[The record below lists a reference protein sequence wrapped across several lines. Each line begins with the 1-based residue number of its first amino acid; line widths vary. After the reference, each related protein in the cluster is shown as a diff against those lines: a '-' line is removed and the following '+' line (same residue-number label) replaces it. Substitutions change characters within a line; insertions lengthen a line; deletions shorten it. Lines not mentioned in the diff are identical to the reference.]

1 MTRDRPEAAKVRS
14 VRFFRAVSPSSRA
27 IADST
32 HTISEISF
40 LVVRVELDSGVTGEG
55 FLLSFDYSPR
65 AIVGALHDIETLV
78 LGRPAGSMGTLSTEY
93 SAAAEYF
100 GHAGVN
106 SWAHGC
112 VNIAMWDAWCRS
124 LDVPIWRLLGAYRNR
139 VPVYGSGGWLSYSV
153 EELVA
158 EARRYAA
165 CGFHG
170 VKIKV
175 GSGDVLNDLERLTRV
190 REAVGSSV
198 DIMMDANQGL
208 SVGDALK
215 LARGVEKIGIRWFE
229 EPLPNTDFDGYQ
241 HLRNAMPLLLAMGER
256 EYDVVALRELI
267 GRRALDLWQPD
278 ILRLGGV
285 DAWRSSAALAQ
296 AFNIP
301 VLPHFYKEYDVPLL
315 CTIPGG
321 MGAEY
326 FDWADGLIQPPTLV
340 QDGYAFASE
349 EPGWGFRFKDSSL
362 SELP

>member
-1 MTRDRPEAAKVRS
+1 MTPDSAAAAKVRS
-14 VRFFRAVSPSSRA
+14 VSFFRAVSPSSRP

-32 HTISEISF
+32 HTIAEISF
-40 LVVRVELDSGVTGEG
+40 LVARVELDSGVTGEG

-65 AIVGALHDIETLV
+65 AIVGALHDIEPLV
-78 LGRPAGSMGTLSTEY
+78 RGRSAGSMGTLATEHGV
-93 SAAAEYF
+93 AAEYF
-100 GHAGVN
+100 GRAGVN
-106 SWAHGC
+106 NWARGL
-112 VNIAMWDAWCRS
+112 VDVAMWDAWARS
-124 LDVPIWRLLGAYRNR
+124 LGVPIWRLLGAHRNR

-158 EARRYAA
+158 EARRYTGR
-165 CGFHG
+165 GFRG

-175 GSGDVLNDLERLTRV
+175 GSGDVQNDIERLARV
-190 REAVGSSV
+190 REAVGSGV

-208 SVGDALK
+208 SVGDALR
-215 LARGVEKIGIRWFE
+215 LAHGVRTIGIRWFE
-229 EPLPNTDFDGYQ
+229 EPLPDTDFDGYQ
-241 HLRNAMPLLLAMGER
+241 HLRGAMPLLLAMGER

-285 DAWRSSAALAQ
+285 EAWRSSAALAQ
-296 AFNIP
+296 AFNVP

-326 FDWADGLIQPPTLV
+326 FDWVDGLIQPSMLIE
-340 QDGYAFASE
+340 DGHAVASE
-349 EPGWGFRFKDSSL
+349 EPGWGFRFKDAALKGL
-362 SELP
+362 S